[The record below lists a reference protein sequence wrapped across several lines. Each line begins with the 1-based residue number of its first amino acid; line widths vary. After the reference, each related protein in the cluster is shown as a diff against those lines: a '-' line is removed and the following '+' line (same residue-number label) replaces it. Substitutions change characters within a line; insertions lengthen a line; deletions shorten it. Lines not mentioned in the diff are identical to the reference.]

1 MTAYEVP
8 DLEEAEREWSIRE
21 GLIRLEGEKGAAL
34 EGLAEGLTRSVN
46 WTTEEASEKFLD
58 AWAEE
63 QARREERVEK
73 YKDPFLVLVLDAN
86 GKVVLNQLA
95 TECVMERGPTE
106 TTWMNLEDWL
116 DNPFGTTF
124 QSPYIRFRIKALKK

>member
-1 MTAYEVP
+1 M
-8 DLEEAEREWSIRE
+8 AEDVAR
-21 GLIRLEGEKGAAL
+21 GQEK
-34 EGLAEGLTRSVN
+34 
-46 WTTEEASEKFLD
+46 
-58 AWAEE
+58 
-63 QARREERVEK
+63 VEK